1 MNAPIQRTGTGPGT
15 GTGGSARPAV
25 PTRPL
30 LVARGLSKHF
40 GGLQA
45 VAELD
50 LDVREGEILGVI
62 GPNGAGKS
70 TTFNMIAGALAPTR
84 GSLVFDGKE
93 LTGLPAHAMAAR
105 GIMRTFQHNKPF
117 ASMTVR
123 ENVMVGM
130 HRRLQ
135 GALWRVLL
143 AGVGA
148 VRAEREAV
156 RQADE
161 LITFVG
167 LGQWRDADVDTLSF
181 GQGRLLE
188 IARALASEPRLILL
202 DEPAAGLTPAECE
215 RLSGIVREIAQRGI
229 AVLLIEHDMRFLM
242 PLADRVVVL
251 NFGRK
256 IAQGTPAEIRAD
268 EAVVQA
274 YLGDLGAM
282 TDA

>member
-1 MNAPIQRTGTGPGT
+1 VKVPVASDGCGDVVRDGSGAIPRTD
-15 GTGGSARPAV
+15 
-25 PTRPL
+25 L
-30 LVARGLSKHF
+30 LVVRGLCKRF

-50 LDVREGEILGVI
+50 LDVRVGEILGVI

-70 TTFNMIAGALAPTR
+70 TTFNMIAGALAPSAGT
-84 GSLVFDGKE
+84 LVFDGE
-93 LTGLPAHAMAAR
+93 ALSGLPAHAMAAR

-117 ASMTVR
+117 ASMSVR

-130 HRRLQ
+130 HRRLK
-135 GALWRVLL
+135 GPLWRVW
-143 AGVGA
+143 VGGKA
-148 VRAEREAV
+148 TSQAERAAV
-156 RQADE
+156 QRADD
-161 LITFVG
+161 LVGFVG
-167 LGQWRDADVDTLSF
+167 LGEWRDADVATLSF

-188 IARALASEPRLILL
+188 IARALASEPRLILF

-215 RLSGIVREIAQRGI
+215 RLSDIIRQIARQGI

-242 PLADRVVVL
+242 ALADRIAVL

-256 IAQGTPAEIRAD
+256 IAQGTPAQIRTDA
-268 EAVVQA
+268 EVVKA

-282 TDA
+282 ADA